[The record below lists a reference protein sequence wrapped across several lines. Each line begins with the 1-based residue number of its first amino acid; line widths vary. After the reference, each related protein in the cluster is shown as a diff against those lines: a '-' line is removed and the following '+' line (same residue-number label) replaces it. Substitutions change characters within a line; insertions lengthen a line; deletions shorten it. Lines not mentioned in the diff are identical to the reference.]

1 MSVYRSLFLA
11 LAVGVAAC
19 SAGEEF
25 SGAQELR
32 SALEAQYPQT
42 RISLALVNGVA
53 HLQVTVD
60 GPAFRSLPDTAVRP
74 KAREVAQF
82 ALTRYPRADQLHT
95 VTVQF
100 VHKYTNLLV
109 YRRWVFSARESFRT
123 AELR

>member
-11 LAVGVAAC
+11 FAVGVAGC
-19 SAGEEF
+19 SAVEEF

-42 RISLALVNGVA
+42 RIWLALVNGVY
-53 HLQVTVD
+53 HLQVTLD
-60 GPAFRSLPDTAVRP
+60 GRAFRSLPDTAVRP

-82 ALTRYPRADQLHT
+82 ALTQYPRANQLHT
-95 VTVQF
+95 VTVRF
-100 VHKYTNLLV
+100 ADYTNLLV
-109 YRRWVFSARESFRT
+109 YRRWGFSASESFRT